1 MRRHRRNGIRPTDVI
16 PSKYVGDRVAA
27 ILPAVPAATSAAGT
41 VPIVPRA
48 TPAPRDTRD
57 GLPSDRKGSTMPK
70 PRRGLRPSCERLD
83 DRWLPS
89 GLDVAQLTQAYGVS
103 AIAFPSPSGAPIA
116 GNGSGET
123 IALVEAYHDPT
134 LAADLHVFDQ
144 ANGLADPSLSVVD
157 LAGTTSNPDW
167 TSEEAL
173 DAEWAHAI
181 APGAGILVVEAA
193 SDSIGDL
200 MNAVSVA
207 RGTPGVVA
215 VSMSWGFGET
225 PGQRSF
231 DPLFLTPPGRPGITF
246 VAASGDNGTAAG
258 AEYPASSPNV
268 LAVGG
273 TTLLVNSA
281 GGYLGEVAWS
291 GSEGGYST
299 VEPRPAYQRSVQQ
312 TGRRSTPDVAFNG
325 DPNTGVEVYETPPG
339 TASGLWMTVG
349 GTSLGAPAWAAI
361 VAIVDQGRALQGKG
375 SLDGATQTLPALY
388 QLPAA
393 DFHAVATPL
402 QSSPWGGGVN
412 PIGYNPTGGTIP
424 HRKASAI
431 GRAAPQ
437 HPLRA
442 NISTGLGSP
451 VAPRLIADLVAG
463 DVTEPL
469 APTPARAQFS
479 RSRWRGR
486 LAGRHSVRVRAHVV
500 ACEPLFNGR
509 GEAGV
514 TALPPNGPAW

>member
-1 MRRHRRNGIRPTDVI
+1 
-16 PSKYVGDRVAA
+16 
-27 ILPAVPAATSAAGT
+27 
-41 VPIVPRA
+41 
-48 TPAPRDTRD
+48 
-57 GLPSDRKGSTMPK
+57 MPK
-70 PRRGLRPSCERLD
+70 PRRALRPSCDRLD

-89 GLDVAQLTQAYGVS
+89 GLDVAQLTQAYGLG
-103 AIAFPSPSGAPIA
+103 AIAFPSPSGTPIV

-134 LAADLHVFDQ
+134 LVLDLHVFDQ

-181 APGAGILVVEAA
+181 APGASILVVEAQ
-193 SDSIGDL
+193 SDSISDL
-200 MNAVSVA
+200 MKAVSVA
-207 RGTPGVVA
+207 RSTPGVVA

-225 PGQRSF
+225 SAERSY
-231 DPLFLTPPGRPGITF
+231 DPLFLTPTGQQGITF
-246 VAASGDNGTAAG
+246 IAASGDNGTTAG
-258 AEYPASSPNV
+258 PEYPASSPNV

-291 GSEGGYST
+291 GSEGGYSAA
-299 VEPRPAYQRSVQQ
+299 EPEPAYQRSIQRS
-312 TGRRSTPDVAFNG
+312 GRRSTPDVAFNG

-339 TASGLWMTVG
+339 SASGMWMTVG

-361 VAIVDQGRALQGKG
+361 IAIVDQGRALHGKG

-388 QLPAA
+388 QLPPA
-393 DFHAVATPL
+393 DFHAITTPL
-402 QSSPWGGGVN
+402 PSSPWGGGVN
-412 PIGYNPTGGTIP
+412 PIGYNPYGGAFH
-424 HRKASAI
+424 HRVRLM
-431 GRAAPQ
+431 GRGVPQ

-451 VAPRLIADLVAG
+451 VAPRLIADLVASSAA
-463 DVTEPL
+463 EPL
-469 APTPARAQFS
+469 APTPARALFP
-479 RSRWRGR
+479 RSRWKGR
-486 LAGRHSVRVRAHVV
+486 LASRPLILARSHVAAGALLIAHR
-500 ACEPLFNGR
+500 EP
-509 GEAGV
+509 AGV
-514 TALPPNGPAW
+514 SALPARGPAC